1 MAGAAEQND
10 RVTFGEGEIPAGAD
24 PLVQGS
30 RDKMVPGEARHGPS
44 AKGATGFPHWD
55 RFGNVSICGLSG
67 SFPLDFVVLSLPKS
81 GGHFAPKRRAVYNQG
96 KK

>member
-10 RVTFGEGEIPAGAD
+10 RVTFGAGEIPAGAD

-30 RDKMVPGEARHGPS
+30 RDKMVAGEGRHDPS
-44 AKGATGFPHWD
+44 AKGAAGFVHRD
-55 RFGNVSICGLSG
+55 RFGNVSICGFSG

-81 GGHFAPKRRAVYNQG
+81 GGHFASKRRAVYNQG

>member
-10 RVTFGEGEIPAGAD
+10 RVTFGAGEIPAGAD

-30 RDKMVPGEARHGPS
+30 RDKMVAGEGDTTRPQRAQQASFIGIDS
-44 AKGATGFPHWD
+44 AMSPFAASVDFSIGF
-55 RFGNVSICGLSG
+55 RR
-67 SFPLDFVVLSLPKS
+67 SLP
-81 GGHFAPKRRAVYNQG
+81 AEKRRALRVEASAVYNQG